1 MKTRKSFATGGDQPA
16 GTARSGGDQP
26 PKPSDARLKTDIRQV
41 GVTVHA
47 LPLYQF
53 RYLHRDGLYEG
64 VMAQDV
70 LNVMPQAVITGDDGF
85 YRVDYGMLGTDM
97 RRVH

>member
-1 MKTRKSFATGGDQPA
+1 LSGTGGDQPA
-16 GTARSGGDQP
+16 GIARSGGDQPP

-53 RYLHRDGLYEG
+53 RYLNQDSVYEG

-70 LNVMPQAVITGDDGF
+70 LNVMPEAVVTGEDGF